1 VGAIILLV
9 CSVLTLV
16 GVFLPWITI
25 SGSISAMGIT
35 AEIAESISGWDLVSA
50 VSFYDMVS
58 WTGTIDP
65 YLIVGGAIAMVV
77 GTLGAIIV
85 SRTSEDPEG
94 ALKIFGGAAIIGAI
108 VAVIGAVWFMI
119 DSSDIY
125 GESSYTVEGYYSYI
139 NIGRGYGLFI
149 SLIAAIG
156 GIIATVAP
164 MIMES
169 RGATLTDSS
178 YLSAHGS
185 TDFGA
190 LSPREIA
197 EMKAKGPAGLD
208 PLAGGGY
215 PGQQPA
221 MGTPNAMG
229 PLEPTGPMGAMGPT
243 GATGPA
249 DPMGLTGPTEAVGP
263 MGPTTA
269 MGAMGAMGAG
279 ARPTGTATEHF
290 NRASDLEAM
299 GEHDKAMVEYSK
311 AIAADEGHA
320 MSYFNR
326 GSLHM
331 QMGKT
336 AEASSDFAKVIEI
349 SDNPD
354 LQRMAQLRME
364 ELGR

>member
-1 VGAIILLV
+1 
-9 CSVLTLV
+9 
-16 GVFLPWITI
+16 
-25 SGSISAMGIT
+25 
-35 AEIAESISGWDLVSA
+35 
-50 VSFYDMVS
+50 MV
-58 WTGTIDP
+58 I
-65 YLIVGGAIAMVV
+65 

-85 SRTSEDPEG
+85 SRTSDDPEG

-108 VAVIGAVWFMI
+108 VAVISAVWFMI
-119 DSSDIY
+119 DSSEIY
-125 GESSYTVEGYYSYI
+125 GETTYAEEGMYLSVS
-139 NIGRGYGLFI
+139 IGRGYGLYI
-149 SLIAAIG
+149 SLLAAIG
-156 GIIATVAP
+156 GIIAAVAP

-169 RGATLTDSS
+169 RGATLSDSS
-178 YLSAHGS
+178 YLSAPGS
-185 TDFGA
+185 TDFGV

-197 EMKAKGPAGLD
+197 EMKTKGPAGLD

-229 PLEPTGPMGAMGPT
+229 PLEPTGPMGAMGPAGT
-243 GATGPA
+243 
-249 DPMGLTGPTEAVGP
+249 

-269 MGAMGAMGAG
+269 MGTMGAMGAG
-279 ARPTGTATEHF
+279 GAGVKPTGTATEHF

-299 GEHDKAMVEYSK
+299 GEHDKAVIEYSK
-311 AIAADEGHA
+311 AIAADESHT

-354 LQRMAQLRME
+354 LQRMAQLRIE
-364 ELGR
+364 ELSR